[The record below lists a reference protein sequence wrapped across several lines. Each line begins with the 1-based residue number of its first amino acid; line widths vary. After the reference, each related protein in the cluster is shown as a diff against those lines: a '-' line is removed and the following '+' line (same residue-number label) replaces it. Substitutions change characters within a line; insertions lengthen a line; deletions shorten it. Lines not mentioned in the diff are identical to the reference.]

1 MKKKIRMVL
10 LGIAVVTLGLAAEGC
25 GKPAS
30 KPAQIVEE
38 VPYIREITV
47 DGELKEGESTEGE
60 TIRGQYVID

>member
-1 MKKKIRMVL
+1 MKKKIWMVL
-10 LGIAVVTLGLAAEGC
+10 LGIAVLTLGLA
-25 GKPAS
+25 
-30 KPAQIVEE
+30 AQIVEE

>member
-25 GKPAS
+25 GKPS
-30 KPAQIVEE
+30 PKPAQIVEE

-47 DGELKEGESTEGE
+47 DGELKEAESTEGE